1 MFFFL
6 CFFLFTWNIFF
17 CLAFCSSLIWLDI
30 QARDLHL
37 KTLWG
42 HSESTGALGH
52 SESTRRALGHLMH
65 LGTRTIMAHGHL
77 EGTWELGGH
86 SGTRRAL
93 KALRQSRHS
102 GTRGTWALEAI
113 YLADSNF
120 PQFHEHIFRSS
131 RCRRSSKYVLLKIW
145 QYLELKSDSNTG
157 VFL

>member
-1 MFFFL
+1 MFLSFYMKHIFL
-6 CFFLFTWNIFF
+6 LSILFKSHLIRYSGTG
-17 CLAFCSSLIWLDI
+17 LAFKDTLRALK
-30 QARDLHL
+30 HL
-37 KTLWG
+37 R

-65 LGTRTIMAHGHL
+65 LGTRTI
-77 EGTWELGGH
+77 
-86 SGTRRAL
+86 
-93 KALRQSRHS
+93 KALRHSRHS
-102 GTRGTWALEAI
+102 GTQGTWALEAI

-131 RCRRSSKYVLLKIW
+131 RCRRSSKYVLLKIS

>member
-1 MFFFL
+1 MKHIFL
-6 CFFLFTWNIFF
+6 LSILFKSHLIRYSGTGR
-17 CLAFCSSLIWLDI
+17 AFKDTLRALE
-30 QARDLHL
+30 HL
-37 KTLWG
+37 R

-65 LGTRTIMAHGHL
+65 LGTRTIIAHGHL

-93 KALRQSRHS
+93 KALRHSRHS

-131 RCRRSSKYVLLKIW
+131 RCRRSSKYVLLKIS